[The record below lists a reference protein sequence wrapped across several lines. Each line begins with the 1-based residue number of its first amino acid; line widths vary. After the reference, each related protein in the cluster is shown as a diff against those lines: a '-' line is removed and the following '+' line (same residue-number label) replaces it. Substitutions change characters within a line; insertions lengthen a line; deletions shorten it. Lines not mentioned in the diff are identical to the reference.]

1 MHKNPWKITGEK
13 QVYNNPWIILTEY
26 DVINPR
32 GGKGIYGKVHFK
44 NVAVGVLA
52 LDQDRNIYLVGQYR
66 FAIDAY
72 SWEIP
77 EGGSPENTD
86 PVLGARR
93 ELKEETGLVAE
104 NWELLLTMHLSNSV
118 SDELAYVYLATGLV
132 QETAEPEETEELMI
146 RKIAFE
152 EAVQMVESAE
162 ITDSMSVAA
171 ILKLKL
177 LLLEGKI

>member
-1 MHKNPWKITGEK
+1 MYKNPWKITGEK

-152 EAVQMVESAE
+152 EAVQMVGSAE